1 MSEALIIGGVM
12 ALSGI
17 TVVGYTISTYNY
29 FIAGRQSIKTQFSNI
44 KTEYQ
49 RRFDL
54 FMNLVVGIK
63 SYKKHEKTTLTDV
76 TKARSALNF
85 AGDMKAQI
93 KKAGFLD
100 QFLSKLAVVVES
112 YPQLKADAH
121 HTKLLEELR
130 ITEDRINVARTSY
143 NDLVREYNTS
153 VKSFPSNVIASMFR
167 FNSDPY
173 YLNQQGDN
181 NAPKINLD

>member
-1 MSEALIIGGVM
+1 MNELIIGGIIV
-12 ALSGI
+12 LGGI
-17 TVVGYTISTYNY
+17 TVVGYTIGTYNY

-54 FMNLVVGIK
+54 FMNLVAGVK
-63 SYKKHEKTTLTDV
+63 SYKKHEKITLTDV
-76 TKARSALNF
+76 TKARSCLNF
-85 AGDMKAQI
+85 AGNMQQQI

-121 HTKLLEELR
+121 HSKLIDEIR
-130 ITEDRINVARTSY
+130 VTEDRVNVARTSY
-143 NDLVREYNTS
+143 NDIVREYNTS
-153 VKSFPSNVIASMFR
+153 VKSFPSNIIANI
-167 FNSDPY
+167 FNFAADQY
-173 YLNQQGDN
+173 YLNEERTN
-181 NAPKINLD
+181 TNPEMKLD